1 MSESPEAVVRKFL
14 AAFAEPN
21 VDELVSF
28 FSDDAVFL
36 DGPRGVH
43 RGVDAIRS
51 ELEAEFAMGFGNVK
65 IDVHSL
71 VADGGTVMMEGT
83 ENYLIGGKHFT
94 LDVMGA
100 FQVDDDSRIK
110 RWRYSCDLKSVTD
123 QIEAAGFKAPSLS
136 VE

>member
-51 ELEAEFAMGFGNVK
+51 GNVK

-71 VADGGTVMMEGT
+71 VADGGTVVMEGT

-110 RWRYSCDLKSVTD
+110 RWRYSYDLKSVTD
-123 QIEAAGFKAPSLS
+123 QIEAAGFKAPS
-136 VE
+136 